1 VFFHDFG
8 FRFNKRLVPKF
19 VRANFNKNG
28 SNKPIEEHNLE
39 TMVST
44 LIITNVG
51 KFIFFYGPSIL
62 ILKNKLELSSL
73 LDATQKW
80 NSKFGI

>member
-1 VFFHDFG
+1 VPILTKMVGKEPTFHFKSVFHNIG
-8 FRFNKRLVPKF
+8 FRFRSSKRLVPQF
-19 VRANFNKNG
+19 NSCANFNKNG

-51 KFIFFYGPSIL
+51 KFTFFMNL
-62 ILKNKLELSSL
+62 
-73 LDATQKW
+73 Q
-80 NSKFGI
+80 F